1 MGASLRALWG
11 ATFILLARLAQLCEA
26 RVNTEVQVGPLYRVV
41 DTRLSISCKA
51 SGYPADKRT
60 DFEFRVERPSRPGL
74 PYNVIS
80 SADPDYAFASHNVR
94 VAKKEIDLIH
104 QSQSQ
109 VVFVIEKLLKEDE
122 GEYECISVTTETVLD
137 GIFSAKT
144 VVKVIDDSLSVSL
157 RDSATSMSFKE
168 GEALSLTCQASSDT
182 LQHTHLSVIWFL
194 HKEGAQNPQ
203 PIISLS
209 RDFTLIPGEDFKQ
222 RYKEGAVN
230 LDKIG
235 ESTYRLEMTELQL
248 SDQGQIYCQAQEWIQ
263 DPDRSWYSINQK
275 DTEKVDSSQSMLEKL
290 DQTCCLLW

>member
-1 MGASLRALWG
+1 M
-11 ATFILLARLAQLCEA
+11 
-26 RVNTEVQVGPLYRVV
+26 NTEVQVGPLYRVV

-94 VAKKEIDLIH
+94 VGKKEIDLIH

-144 VVKVIDDSLSVSL
+144 VVKGKP
-157 RDSATSMSFKE
+157 F
-168 GEALSLTCQASSDT
+168 
-182 LQHTHLSVIWFL
+182 
-194 HKEGAQNPQ
+194 
-203 PIISLS
+203 
-209 RDFTLIPGEDFKQ
+209 
-222 RYKEGAVN
+222 
-230 LDKIG
+230 
-235 ESTYRLEMTELQL
+235 
-248 SDQGQIYCQAQEWIQ
+248 
-263 DPDRSWYSINQK
+263 
-275 DTEKVDSSQSMLEKL
+275 
-290 DQTCCLLW
+290 